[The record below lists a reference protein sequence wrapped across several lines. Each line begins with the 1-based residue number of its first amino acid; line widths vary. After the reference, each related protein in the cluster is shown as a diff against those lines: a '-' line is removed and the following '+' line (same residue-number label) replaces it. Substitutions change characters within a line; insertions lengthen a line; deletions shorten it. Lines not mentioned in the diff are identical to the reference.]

1 MTSLSTLLVC
11 TLMYK
16 IGLILIS
23 INLYVKKTK
32 IFINELIN
40 IITSEF
46 TMLAH

>member
-1 MTSLSTLLVC
+1 
-11 TLMYK
+11 MYK